1 MFNEN
6 LKTGVVSYYLT
17 KQGTAENSNNCV
29 FLEVV
34 IVLPSTLHFTA
45 LKWDGTGRSEVYPMR
60 FRGQRDQN
68 ASTT

>member
-6 LKTGVVSYYLT
+6 LKAGVVSYYLT

-34 IVLPSTLHFTA
+34 IVLP
-45 LKWDGTGRSEVYPMR
+45 
-60 FRGQRDQN
+60 
-68 ASTT
+68 